1 MRMKPSTFKKGF
13 ITGRRIEGKMMSD
26 ILCYRSRIRFIVCAA
41 MLLIL
46 MAGPGCLG
54 RRSGRELVQNRCTE
68 CHTLFQVEASRKT
81 SREWRITVSRMIDYG
96 ARISNKEIRILID
109 YLTDTYGPEKS

>member
-1 MRMKPSTFKKGF
+1 
-13 ITGRRIEGKMMSD
+13 MMSD
-26 ILCYRSRIRFIVCAA
+26 IFCSRSRIQFIVCAA

-46 MAGPGCLG
+46 MILMAGPGCLG
-54 RRSGRELVQNRCTE
+54 RHSGRELVQDRCTE

-96 ARISNKEIRILID
+96 ARLSNKEIRILID
-109 YLTDTYGPEKS
+109 YLTYTYGPEKP